1 VCLLKLLMGVV
12 DIDWLII
19 TLFDDINWLAIML
32 FDELAWFREGIL
44 DG

>member
-1 VCLLKLLMGVV
+1 MGVV

-32 FDELAWFREGIL
+32 FDELA
-44 DG
+44 

>member
-1 VCLLKLLMGVV
+1 MLKLLMGVV

-32 FDELAWFREGIL
+32 FDELA
-44 DG
+44 

>member
-1 VCLLKLLMGVV
+1 MGVV

>member
-1 VCLLKLLMGVV
+1 MLKLLMGVV

-32 FDELAWFREGIL
+32 FDELAWFREGVL

>member
-1 VCLLKLLMGVV
+1 MGVV

-19 TLFDDINWLAIML
+19 TLFDDINWLDIML

>member
-1 VCLLKLLMGVV
+1 MGVV

-32 FDELAWFREGIL
+32 FDELAWFREGVL